1 MAKSQT
7 LEDHF
12 EKLETLV
19 AQLEGGSLSLDEA
32 FKLYKEGMKL
42 VHNCSTQLDKV
53 EKQIIVLNN
62 EEEDPSDGI

>member
-19 AQLEGGSLSLDEA
+19 AQLEGGNLSLEEV

-42 VHNCSTQLDKV
+42 VHNCNTQLDKV